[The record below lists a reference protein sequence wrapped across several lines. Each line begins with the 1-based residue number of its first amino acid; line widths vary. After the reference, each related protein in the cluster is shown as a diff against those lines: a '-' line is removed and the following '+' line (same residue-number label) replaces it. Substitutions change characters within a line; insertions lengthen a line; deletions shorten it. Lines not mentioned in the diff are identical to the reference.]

1 MRRRKWGRRKGALEE
16 EGAKGRR
23 KSNREYRKGWDAG
36 MSWSGSGKVRK
47 WERNDTWMEWK
58 KKKERIRERKSLN
71 PWRSTRL
78 SSWLSGFSSFLFPTW
93 SCQCEWVLPCRH
105 GRPETKLLWQ
115 QEHPEEPQPGEE
127 GWSEEATSP
136 PSSNQ
141 SPITYTMLTSSSLRQ
156 LRYHSRFKS

>member
-1 MRRRKWGRRKGALEE
+1 MGSTGRDEMQGWAEVEVGKLGWKEGRKG
-16 EGAKGRR
+16 R
-23 KSNREYRKGWDAG
+23 
-36 MSWSGSGKVRK
+36 RK
-47 WERNDTWMEWK
+47 WERNDTWMERK

-78 SSWLSGFSSFLFPTW
+78 SSWPSGFSSFLFPTW
-93 SCQCEWVLPCRH
+93 SCQGEWVLPCRH

-141 SPITYTMLTSSSLRQ
+141 SHDHLHDVNELLTPPAQ
-156 LRYHSRFKS
+156 DNSRFKS